1 MESTCNK
8 CSVCNFEK
16 CNCETVRP
24 FDTTCPTPNK
34 CSDKEMFNALCF
46 EYTTADIKCGTKSII
61 FANNPLS
68 QILSNIVE
76 FLCSKRCDVKAV
88 INVSSTN
95 DLLLES
101 TVTGGTAPYTYSWS
115 ASQNSQYTGHLLP
128 STLTDPTLLLSFNV
142 DVEESIDNYFQGID
156 GNKIYKTLI
165 KLKVTDANG
174 CTADAYYTIAN
185 SETYTLDCSSITN
198 NGTLTDGVAASG
210 VSSVISYSEGN
221 GGPYGEQV
229 VSSTGVTGLTAT
241 LQAGSFA
248 NGNGSLT
255 YTITGTPY
263 ETGTA
268 TFIIYLAGQT
278 CTINRT
284 VV

>member
-1 MESTCNK
+1 MESSCNKCNK

-34 CSDKEMFNALCF
+34 CSDKEMFNADCF
-46 EYTTADIKCGTKSII
+46 EYTTADIKCGTKSVI

-101 TVTGGTAPYTYSWS
+101 TVTGGTGPYTYLWS
-115 ASQNSQYTGHLLP
+115 ESQNSEYLGHEENNGGV
-128 STLTDPTLLLSFNV
+128 LTDPTLLLALKP
-142 DVEESIDNYFQGID
+142 DNYFQGIS

-165 KLKVTDANG
+165 KLKVTDAKG

-185 SETYTLDCSSITN
+185 S
-198 NGTLTDGVAASG
+198 V
-210 VSSVISYSEGN
+210 
-221 GGPYGEQV
+221 
-229 VSSTGVTGLTAT
+229 
-241 LQAGSFA
+241 
-248 NGNGSLT
+248 SLT
-255 YTITGTPY
+255 
-263 ETGTA
+263 
-268 TFIIYLAGQT
+268 
-278 CTINRT
+278 
-284 VV
+284 